1 MNPCLL
7 LRFTQNHSLLMLN
20 RSILNILREK
30 INLLQLSLNSLP
42 SVRFFSRGYSSH
54 LIGPLKP
61 HRRFGTQDLSFI
73 EFFKRYS
80 LFY

>member
-20 RSILNILREK
+20 RSILNILHEK
-30 INLLQLSLNSLP
+30 IILLQLSLNSLP
-42 SVRFFSRGYSSH
+42 SVRFFVQVSSH

>member
-30 INLLQLSLNSLP
+30 INLFQLSLNSLS
-42 SVRFFSRGYSSH
+42 SVRFFVQYSSH